1 MKNLSSQVGVY
12 RRPNSNK
19 LKLVTNPL
27 IPLGLWGDSWWEILE
42 NDLYKSFKSQTMR
55 ACRVR
60 CRCGTV
66 RVLTY
71 GELRCGRSP
80 SCGCKSKQR
89 SIETIWN
96 DLFEKHKRRGREF
109 HLTLPQF
116 KVIVQKNCAYCGKEP
131 SNTHRVKYKVD
142 GAYKRIPDASMEL
155 RYSGL
160 DRVDTSRDY
169 VAGNVV
175 PCCFGCNKMKSVLSV
190 DEFFAL
196 VARIHAYNSNAAT
209 IREQAARM
217 EWDGGQI
224 PSQPL
229 LENGLQL

>member
-1 MKNLSSQVGVY
+1 MKNLSKQVGVY

-27 IPLGLWGDSWWEILE
+27 IPIGDEFGWWVVLE
-42 NDLYKSFKSQTMR
+42 NDLYKSFSSQTMR

-66 RVLTY
+66 KVLTY

-80 SCGCKSKQR
+80 SCGCKSKER
-89 SIETIWN
+89 NIETIWN
-96 DLFEKHKRRGREF
+96 DLFEKHKRRGWEF

-116 KVIVQKNCAYCGKEP
+116 KVIVQRNCAYCDKEP
-131 SNTHRVKYKVD
+131 SNIHRLKYKID
-142 GAYKRIPDASMEL
+142 GVYKRISDPSLEI

-160 DRVDTSRDY
+160 DRVDTSKGY
-169 VAGNVV
+169 IAGNMV

-196 VARIHAYNSNAAT
+196 MERIRLHSSTANA
-209 IREQAARM
+209 IRELAA
-217 EWDGGQI
+217 
-224 PSQPL
+224 SL
-229 LENGLQL
+229 